1 MEFENQRVKEEILV
15 SLSAA
20 SNQRLRPYDVERTLS
35 HKLGV
40 STHTIHQGVKDLVE
54 EGKLVYTYRDPD
66 SYIEVAEDFRSVV

>member
-1 MEFENQRVKEEILV
+1 MTIENQRVKDEILV

-20 SNQRLRPYDVERTLS
+20 SAQRLRPHDVERSLS

-40 STHTIHQGVKDLVE
+40 STRTIHQGVKDLVE

-66 SYIEVAEDFRSVV
+66 SYIEVAEGFRSM